1 MAGAIGSTVGPQSP
15 LNRNL
20 ERLLE
25 EAQIS
30 GELRVSCRRLREFPK
45 VASKYNLNDTVY
57 TDLSKNK
64 LSELPSEITRF
75 TALEK
80 LNLYHNVIR
89 FIPDTVTFLQ
99 CLTYLD
105 ISRNQLSVLPP
116 YLCKLPLQVLLVSHN
131 RLVSLPEEINQL
143 SKLIE
148 LDASCN
154 QLSHLPVQLGDLQH
168 LEALNL
174 RKNFLVELPR
184 ELMFLQLVTLD
195 ISVNRISALPVELRY
210 MVSLVDLCV
219 EHNPLASPPAHLCT
233 RGRIHI
239 FKYLEIEA
247 IKEDRKRDILEGGDC
262 RRLPR
267 KPSTLPDSRFSAND
281 PRRKRYTID
290 NSNGFGNCNNSSS
303 KQPVVVDG
311 LDMRWPQQSSQQ
323 NDVNLPTTETAPSFT
338 PASLN
343 HNHPVKTEDEDDDEQ
358 GNEERRR
365 AARKIL
371 EHQMASQDDQRLPN
385 HGQTYREYKESLRQQ
400 RSNVYKVRE
409 NSHTPS
415 PDTPPL
421 SGNHTVDYGRQLLLQ
436 MPQQQPQQRPEGFTP
451 YKSWE
456 SNPNQTPAS
465 DSSTQPHPSSFALTG
480 DFSRPLS
487 LNLSH
492 EESSKINVK
501 AVQKEAVLS
510 YVKAKTSPSSVA
522 QPPPFRSPTTELL
535 SPTLPYRSPPVVPSS
550 TVESNNVTPPYR
562 QPPPEPINGSR
573 KIATVKAGP
582 SILSRQNSLT
592 NSTNGNQTPPP
603 SNPSS
608 HTAATASFTVRREME
623 RQREEMEQIQHLRQC
638 IEMRLKVTLPDD
650 LSSALQDGVVLCHLA
665 NHVRPR
671 SVASIHV
678 PSPAVPKLTVAKCRR
693 NVENFI
699 EACRRIG
706 VSETSLCAWEDV
718 TTAPNTRRLLETVRV
733 LLDPA
738 TLEKVPS
745 DACIHFIAA
754 PSNPPTPPPTPTLT
768 LTPTESSPTPF
779 ELIDPADQTV
789 DVNENDQN
797 VKRSSLKTKR
807 VTFVPDIVVEHVEP
821 EESVVQAPS
830 DSSCSPSAMD
840 TDHKDLVRVSLTE
853 LWLSHSALLL
863 VLLAAI
869 VFYHWLPADQ

>member
-1 MAGAIGSTVGPQSP
+1 MAGAVGSTVGPQSP

-64 LSELPSEITRF
+64 LSELPSEVTRF

-143 SKLIE
+143 SQLIE

-154 QLSHLPVQLGDLQH
+154 QLSHLPIQLGDLQH

-219 EHNPLASPPAHLCT
+219 EHNPLSSPPAHLCT

-290 NSNGFGNCNNSSS
+290 NSNGFANCNNSGS

-311 LDMRWPQQSSQQ
+311 LDMRWPQQSNQQ
-323 NDVNLPTTETAPSFT
+323 NDVNLSTTEPVPSFT
-338 PASLN
+338 PAPLN

-421 SGNHTVDYGRQLLLQ
+421 SGSQTVDYGRQLLLQ
-436 MPQQQPQQRPEGFTP
+436 MPQQQQPQQRPEGFTP

-456 SNPNQTPAS
+456 SNSNQTPVS
-465 DSSTQPHPSSFALTG
+465 DSSTPPHPSSFALAG

-492 EESSKINVK
+492 EESNKANVK

-550 TVESNNVTPPYR
+550 MVESNNVTPPYR
-562 QPPPEPINGSR
+562 PPPAEPINGSR
-573 KIATVKAGP
+573 KIATVKPGP

-592 NSTNGNQTPPP
+592 NSLNGNQTPPP
-603 SNPSS
+603 SNPPP

-738 TLEKVPS
+738 TLEKVQS
-745 DACIHFIAA
+745 DACVS
-754 PSNPPTPPPTPTLT
+754 SNPPTPPPTPTLT
-768 LTPTESSPTPF
+768 PTRSSPIPF
-779 ELIDPADQTV
+779 ELIDPPADQTVV
-789 DVNENDQN
+789 DVNENDQD
-797 VKRSSLKTKR
+797 VKRSSSLKSKR
-807 VTFVPDIVVEHVEP
+807 VTFVPDIVVEHVDP

-830 DSSCSPSAMD
+830 DSSCSFSAMD
-840 TDHKDLVRVSLTE
+840 ADHKDLIRVSLTE
-853 LWLSHSALLL
+853 VWISHSALLL

>member
-1 MAGAIGSTVGPQSP
+1 MAGTVGATVGPQSP

-30 GELRVSCRRLREFPK
+30 GELRVSSRRLREFPK

-57 TDLSKNK
+57 SDLSKNK
-64 LSELPSEITRF
+64 LSELPNEITRF

-89 FIPDTVTFLQ
+89 FIPETVMYLQ

-105 ISRNQLSVLPP
+105 ISRNQLSVLPA

-143 SKLIE
+143 AELIE

-154 QLSHLPVQLGDLQH
+154 QLSHLPIQLGDLQH
-168 LEALNL
+168 LESLNL

-219 EHNPLASPPAHLCT
+219 EHNPLSSPPAHLCT

-290 NSNGFGNCNNSSS
+290 NSNGFANCNNSSS
-303 KQPVVVDG
+303 KQPVVADG
-311 LDMRWPQQSSQQ
+311 LDMRWPQQSNQQ
-323 NDVNLPTTETAPSFT
+323 KDINLSTTETAPSFP
-338 PASLN
+338 PAPLN

-385 HGQTYREYKESLRQQ
+385 HGQTYREYKEALRQQ
-400 RSNVYKVRE
+400 RSNVYKGVRD

-421 SGNHTVDYGRQLLLQ
+421 SGSQPGDYGRQLLLQ
-436 MPQQQPQQRPEGFTP
+436 MPQQQPQQRPEGFSP
-451 YKSWE
+451 FKPWE
-456 SNPNQTPAS
+456 SNSNQTPVS
-465 DSSTQPHPSSFALTG
+465 DSSTQPHPSSFSLAG
-480 DFSRPLS
+480 DFTRPLS

-492 EESSKINVK
+492 DENNKMNVK

-522 QPPPFRSPTTELL
+522 QPPPFRSPTSELL
-535 SPTLPYRSPPVVPSS
+535 SPTLPFRSTPVVPSS

-562 QPPPEPINGSR
+562 PPPTEPINGSR
-573 KIATVKAGP
+573 KIATVKPGP

-603 SNPSS
+603 SNHLS

-638 IEMRLKVTLPDD
+638 IEMRLKVSLPDD

-706 VSETSLCAWEDV
+706 VPEDRLCTSADV
-718 TTAPNTRRLLETVRV
+718 LERRSVVRIATTV
-733 LLDPA
+733 A
-738 TLEKVPS
+738 TLMAFHRGRP
-745 DACIHFIAA
+745 
-754 PSNPPTPPPTPTLT
+754 
-768 LTPTESSPTPF
+768 
-779 ELIDPADQTV
+779 
-789 DVNENDQN
+789 
-797 VKRSSLKTKR
+797 
-807 VTFVPDIVVEHVEP
+807 VTAHYTGV
-821 EESVVQAPS
+821 
-830 DSSCSPSAMD
+830 
-840 TDHKDLVRVSLTE
+840 
-853 LWLSHSALLL
+853 
-863 VLLAAI
+863 
-869 VFYHWLPADQ
+869 